1 MRSML
6 QTRGS
11 VYAVACFLLIA
22 FVLPAVSAEANTRT
36 TFEANVVA
44 PVVRIDVP
52 DHIFFGNVTPGY
64 VSGRMKII
72 VNNTGTTA
80 VKVIPQFEQGA
91 DEVFSHLV
99 VARRVSDDFVPL
111 EKFTMTIPKPRAV
124 GKSEDDYFY
133 AKLDLTSYGEQVK
146 QDRRARAVVLF
157 VAVPA

>member
-1 MRSML
+1 ML
-6 QTRGS
+6 
-11 VYAVACFLLIA
+11 VLLFGVFIA
-22 FVLPAVSAEANTRT
+22 ALALPMVSAESNTRT
-36 TFEANVVA
+36 VLEAKVVA

-52 DHIFFGNVTPGY
+52 DFLFFGNVTPGY
-64 VSGRMKII
+64 VSERVKIV

-111 EKFTMTIPKPRAV
+111 EKFTMTIPQPRAV

-133 AKLDLTSYGEQVK
+133 AKLDLKSYQERVT
-146 QDRRARAVVLF
+146 QDRRARAAILF